1 MFMYFILEY
10 VDIFQVTNNIFHVFL
25 YTISRKLEFNESK
38 LRLKIYFRI

>member
-10 VDIFQVTNNIFHVFL
+10 VDIFPVTNNILHVFL
-25 YTISRKLEFNESK
+25 YTIARKLEFNESK